1 MSLNYADY
9 KMKSVQ
15 EKECSYIKQVQPPV
29 PFYTQQDQSKMKSF
43 FVSSITSDTLQR
55 VFKASLLNG
64 CQRFLNYINNSTF
77 LEKTPTLDA
86 TIMGR
91 H

>member
-43 FVSSITSDTLQR
+43 FCLFYHFWHSSESLQSI
-55 VFKASLLNG
+55 FAKWLPE
-64 CQRFLNYINNSTF
+64 I
-77 LEKTPTLDA
+77 P
-86 TIMGR
+86 
-91 H
+91 